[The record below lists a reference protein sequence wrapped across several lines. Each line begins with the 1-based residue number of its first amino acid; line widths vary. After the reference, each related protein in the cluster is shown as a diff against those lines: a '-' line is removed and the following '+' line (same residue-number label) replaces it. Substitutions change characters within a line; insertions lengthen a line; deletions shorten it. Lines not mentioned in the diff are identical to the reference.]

1 MLPEGNRHPPI
12 DGCSGGFVQNFRGAE
27 LSKILPIQN
36 EVMPDLFLMI
46 GAGDGGRGGRGG
58 GIGNNNIGYQINYNA
73 SPLKG
78 DLSSSFA
85 IFV

>member
-1 MLPEGNRHPPI
+1 MLPERNRHPPI
-12 DGCSGGFVQNFRGAE
+12 DGFGGNFVQNFGGAE

-36 EVMPDLFLMI
+36 EVVLDLSQMI

>member
-1 MLPEGNRHPPI
+1 MLRGGNRHPPI
-12 DGCSGGFVQNFRGAE
+12 DGSGGGFVQNFRGAE

-36 EVMPDLFLMI
+36 EVVLDLSLMI

-58 GIGNNNIGYQINYNA
+58 GIGNNNIGYQINYNV

-78 DLSSSFA
+78 DLSSSFT

>member
-1 MLPEGNRHPPI
+1 MLREGNWHPPI
-12 DGCSGGFVQNFRGAE
+12 DGSGGGFVQNFSGAE

-36 EVMPDLFLMI
+36 EVVLELSLMI

-73 SPLKG
+73 SPLTG